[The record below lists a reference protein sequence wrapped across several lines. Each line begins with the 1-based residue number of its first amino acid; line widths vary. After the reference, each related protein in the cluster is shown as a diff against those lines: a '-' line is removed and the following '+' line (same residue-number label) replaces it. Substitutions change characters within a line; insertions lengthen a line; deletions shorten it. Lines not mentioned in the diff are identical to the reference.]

1 MSEEKETIRCPK
13 CGTEN
18 STDDKFCKECGKNL
32 SKYIYNKNEKLTK
45 ALMFPTIIEI
55 IAYFIL
61 AAIIIF
67 GIATTLAPSLDSCS
81 FNTSTEGNVFQQ
93 IYDLTGNVGFLVEK
107 VGNNLT
113 FSFFILSSVLL
124 GLITAFVLW
133 SVFKFNR
140 IERRIIETQEM
151 INKKG

>member
-18 STDDKFCKECGKNL
+18 STDDKFCKECGNSL
-32 SKYIYNKNEKLTK
+32 SDNIYKETRTTWKKPPLS
-45 ALMFPTIIEI
+45 FSIVEI

-61 AAIIIF
+61 AAIITFCIF
-67 GIATTLAPSLDSCS
+67 IKLYPLLDNCS
-81 FNTSTEGNVFQQ
+81 FNTSTADNNVFQQ

-107 VGNNLT
+107 VGTNLIC
-113 FSFFILSSVLL
+113 SLIILF
-124 GLITAFVLW
+124 GLITAFAIW

-151 INKKG
+151 ISKKE